1 MSVYKNSELFV
12 MWFCFVE
19 YCGFFDIIN
28 DIIFFNYLF
37 DFEFII
43 FFFYMFGLLICLN
56 LFLFLNMSLLVFY
69 IKFFLVNMIFLIFK
83 ENINVE
89 LVIIIFVYYKIIFI
103 D

>member
-43 FFFYMFGLLICLN
+43 FFFLYVWVID
-56 LFLFLNMSLLVFY
+56 LF
-69 IKFFLVNMIFLIFK
+69 KFIFIFK
-83 ENINVE
+83 YEFVSILYKVFFSKYDIFNI
-89 LVIIIFVYYKIIFI
+89 
-103 D
+103 